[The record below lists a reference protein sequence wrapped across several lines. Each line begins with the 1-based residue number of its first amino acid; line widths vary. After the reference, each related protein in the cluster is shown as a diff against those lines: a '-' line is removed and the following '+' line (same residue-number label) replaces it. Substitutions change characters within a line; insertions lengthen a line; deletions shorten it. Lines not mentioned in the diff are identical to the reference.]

1 MSDRAMF
8 DAIAQSQ
15 NAFASKQDAMNN
27 QYDNAIINYQQQKDA
42 VNKYNKQAKDAARA
56 QLNNLIGSDFAEAGI
71 YTIQAGKQIYGQ
83 YKTARQA
90 RENALAGDEAA
101 KPNQIYRPGE
111 FKQGVG
117 GDVSAAPKPEAAP
130 EVETKAGLS
139 NLEQSSSPSVASGTS
154 APTTVSSSAQTDTP
168 VM

>member
-15 NAFASKQDAMNN
+15 NAFAAKQEAMEN
-27 QYDNAIINYQQQKDA
+27 QYDNALINYQQQKDA
-42 VNKYNKQAKDAARA
+42 VNKYNKQAKDAAKA

-71 YTIQAGKQIYGQ
+71 YTIQAGRQIYGQ

-90 RENALAGDEAA
+90 RENALAGDESS

-111 FKQGVG
+111 YKQGVG
-117 GDVSAAPKPEAAP
+117 GDVSAAPKPSVAP
-130 EVETKAGLS
+130 EVELPDIAS
-139 NLEQSSSPSVASGTS
+139 ASGTS
-154 APTTVSSSAQTDTP
+154 KPTRS
-168 VM
+168 